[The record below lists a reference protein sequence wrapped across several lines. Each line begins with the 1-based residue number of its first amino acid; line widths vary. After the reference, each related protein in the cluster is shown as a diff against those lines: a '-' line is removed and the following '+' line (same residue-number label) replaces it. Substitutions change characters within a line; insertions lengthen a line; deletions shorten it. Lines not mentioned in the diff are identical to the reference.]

1 MHMKLDIISDTV
13 CPWCFIGKKRMEAA
27 RAALPEL
34 SFDVMWRPFQL
45 NPDMPAEG
53 MDRKTY
59 MQRKFGASGAGRDNP
74 VYQSILENGRELGIA
89 FDFDQIGKMPNT
101 LDSHRLVRWAYSA
114 GKQDEVVENL
124 FSAYFTQGRDIS
136 DRAVLVD
143 VAQAS
148 GMDGE
153 LVGDLIDRGADIDLV
168 RKEDETARS
177 MGVSGVPCFLINGQF
192 MLTGAQDTDTF
203 VALLQR
209 IKGKIEQKGAEAG
222 A

>member
-27 RAALPEL
+27 MAEL
-34 SFDVMWRPFQL
+34 DDITFDVMWRPFQL

-53 MDRKTY
+53 MDRRAY
-59 MQRKFGASGAGRDNP
+59 MRQKFGSDHGGKSSP
-74 VYQSILENGRELGIA
+74 VYQSILDNGTECGIA
-89 FDFDQIGKMPNT
+89 FDFEKIEKMPNT
-101 LDSHRLVRWAYSA
+101 LDSHRLVRWAYST
-114 GKQDEVVENL
+114 GKQDAVVENL
-124 FSAYFTQGRDIS
+124 FRAYFEQARDIS

-143 VAQAS
+143 VAQQS

-153 LVGDLIDRGADIDLV
+153 LVGTLLDRGADVELV
-168 RKEDETARS
+168 QKEDETARG

-192 MLTGAQDTDTF
+192 MLTGAQDTETF
-203 VALLQR
+203 VHLLKR
-209 IKGKIEQKGAEAG
+209 IKGKLEQKAAD